1 MFLSKI
7 LIHSCIIIHYLPVE
21 NDFVVYVYKLLEQQ
35 MYLNVI
41 LKTALKLIV
50 NNSGDAY

>member
-7 LIHSCIIIHYLPVE
+7 LIHSCIITHYLPVE
-21 NDFVVYVYKLLEQQ
+21 NDFVVIVDKILEQQ

-50 NNSGDAY
+50 NNSADAY